1 LLPIEPNKGGE
12 TLMLFNVRILVR
24 LPHDIPAERLEE
36 LRAREFEAGRAFQKQ
51 GKVLHMWRIAGRYGN
66 VVIFDVA
73 DTDELHKILTSMPL
87 FPFMDI
93 EVMPLVRHPTQG
105 GPADSMTPER

>member
-12 TLMLFNVRILVR
+12 TLMLFHVRILLR

-51 GKVLHMWRIAGRYGN
+51 GKILDMWRMAGRYGN

-73 DTDELHKILTSMPL
+73 DPDELHAMLTSMPM
-87 FPFMDI
+87 FPFIDI
-93 EVMPLVRHPTQG
+93 EVMPLVRHPMQG
-105 GPADSMTPER
+105 GPADSMTPKG